1 MEVVGVIIGVL
12 SMCATFLAIGYQIGK
27 DSSNTQK

>member
-1 MEVVGVIIGVL
+1 MEVIGVIIGVISL
-12 SMCATFLAIGYQIGK
+12 CATIFAIGYQIGK